1 MTDIK
6 KLAAKHAKGA
16 QDEARTKAAIIHA
29 LQEYQKSVVID
40 VLHSD
45 PSTALLAERI
55 VRTRSMPREY
65 QAYPYSSNAV
75 ARITFKNLI
84 EYAVEMGRE
93 LERRTQP
100 KREQEFGWEWN
111 SGPHPRKVFPIY
123 GATALEKAREILSQT
138 IRPEHATIKVR
149 DKAVPGEW
157 REA

>member
-6 KLAAKHAKGA
+6 KLAGKHARGFDDPKV
-16 QDEARTKAAIIHA
+16 KHAIVHA

-55 VRTRSMPREY
+55 VRNRALPVHTGY
-65 QAYPYSSNAV
+65 TNVAV
-75 ARITFKNLI
+75 ARITFKQLV

-93 LERRTQP
+93 LERRVNP
-100 KREQEFGWEWN
+100 EIEREYGWDWKGEMSTGVYPLIGCN
-111 SGPHPRKVFPIY
+111 SKESAEKVLRAAVSGP
-123 GATALEKAREILSQT
+123 
-138 IRPEHATIKVR
+138 VR
-149 DKAVPGEW
+149 IMVRNKAVPGEW

>member
-6 KLAAKHAKGA
+6 KLAGKHARGFDDPKV
-16 QDEARTKAAIIHA
+16 KHAIVHA

-55 VRTRSMPREY
+55 VRTRPMPERY
-65 QAYPYSSNAV
+65 HSV
-75 ARITFKNLI
+75 ASARVTFRQLV

-93 LERRTQP
+93 LERLKQP
-100 KREQEFGWEWN
+100 QSEQEYGWEWASN
-111 SGPHPRKVFPIY
+111 PSTGPHLIHGSDSKESAER
-123 GATALEKAREILSQT
+123 AMES
-138 IRPEHATIKVR
+138 IRPIAPVR
-149 DKAVPGEW
+149 IMVRHKAVPGEW

>member
-16 QDEARTKAAIIHA
+16 QDEARTKSAIVHA

-55 VRTRSMPREY
+55 VRTRPMPRAY

-93 LERRTQP
+93 LERRAQP
-100 KREQEFGWEWN
+100 QREQEFGWEWASN
-111 SGPHPRKVFPIY
+111 PYIEPYVIHGSDSKESAERAMEST
-123 GATALEKAREILSQT
+123 ATT
-138 IRPEHATIKVR
+138 IAPVRIMVR
-149 DKAVPGEW
+149 DKAVAGPW

>member
-16 QDEARTKAAIIHA
+16 QDEPRTKAAIVHA
-29 LQEYQKSVVID
+29 LQEYQNSVVID
-40 VLHSD
+40 VLHLD

-55 VRTRSMPREY
+55 VRTRPMPERY
-65 QAYPYSSNAV
+65 HSV
-75 ARITFKNLI
+75 ASARVTFRQLV

-93 LERRTQP
+93 LERRSQP
-100 KREQEFGWEWN
+100 EREQEYGWEWASN
-111 SGPHPRKVFPIY
+111 PSTGPHVIY
-123 GATALEKAREILSQT
+123 GSDSKESALRALRFTKLIAPVRIM
-138 IRPEHATIKVR
+138 VR

>member
-16 QDEARTKAAIIHA
+16 QDEPRTKAAIVHA

-55 VRTRSMPREY
+55 VRSRPLPAHTGYNGVAS
-65 QAYPYSSNAV
+65 
-75 ARITFKNLI
+75 ARITFKQLI
-84 EYAVEMGRE
+84 EYAVEQGRE
-93 LERRTQP
+93 IERRSQP
-100 KREQEFGWEWN
+100 EREQEYGWEWVGSIN
-111 SGPHPRKVFPIY
+111 SGVFPIY
-123 GATALEKAREILSQT
+123 GSDSKESAERAMEKVVVA
-138 IRPEHATIKVR
+138 PVR
-149 DKAVPGEW
+149 IMVRNKAVPGPW